1 MRAAVLATLLGL
13 HAAGRVAAQDC
24 YDYIEE
30 TSCTGAGCEWL
41 ADSYCSPP
49 ADAAAA
55 ADTCYDIDEE
65 TPCTSSGC
73 DWHVSHSCTGDTEPA
88 ASFNP
93 ADSDE
98 GVDAAASSQPSSD
111 PSSSNSC
118 PAGKY
123 YGETYSGSEMQ
134 HTAVGCIECAA
145 GQYSDAPGQV
155 GCIDCVANTY
165 LDATG
170 SDEASDC
177 IACPSNGVTRS
188 RARDPDGNMAG
199 TINAA
204 GTPSVDGC
212 MGCADG
218 TSYRNATHT
227 CTPCPFPKRCVSGM
241 CTEGAQ
247 GDGCG
252 MCQTAAPRYYA
263 MGQLCQP
270 CPESTPWLFIIAC
283 TLVAASIV
291 MLVYKVAEMHD
302 NVLEGAGATAEA
314 AMDMKSDAKS
324 ALALASAIYSNRR
337 WVSIFISVNMPHL
350 QLLSTLIDL
359 DLGWPDIVKK
369 AARFVADIFAFDFG
383 SPTTPECFVTT
394 DDPQTLFLYKFAAT
408 HCGFVIIVVLLL
420 VIAGVQSKLSGAA
433 SWRKMMNTI
442 NAVSID
448 VALHCS
454 SRVVAAVP

>member
-1 MRAAVLATLLGL
+1 MSHAKRLATVCVEPYPRTMRATVLAALLGL

-24 YDYIEE
+24 YDYGEE
-30 TSCTGAGCEWL
+30 TSCTGIAGCDWL

-145 GQYSDAPGQV
+145 GQYSDAPGQA

-177 IACPSNGVTRS
+177 IACPDNGVTRS

-283 TLVAASIV
+283 TFVAASIV

-324 ALALASAIYSNRR
+324 ALVLASAIYNNR
-337 WVSIFISVNMPHL
+337 S
-350 QLLSTLIDL
+350 
-359 DLGWPDIVKK
+359 K
-369 AARFVADIFAFDFG
+369 
-383 SPTTPECFVTT
+383 
-394 DDPQTLFLYKFAAT
+394 
-408 HCGFVIIVVLLL
+408 IVVLSRFGALSVSLILQASLL
-420 VIAGVQSKLSGAA
+420 QGLSPSISASTCRTCSSCPPSSIWTSGGRISSRRLPDSWQIFLPSTSAPPLLRSASSRRKTRRHFSFISSPRRTAA
-433 SWRKMMNTI
+433 S
-442 NAVSID
+442 
-448 VALHCS
+448 
-454 SRVVAAVP
+454 